1 MVITKILLTALVLM
15 VVITLVQ
22 WFFIGYLFHKYQAL
36 TPATWRKESYRSYA
50 VSTVLTF
57 FASLLF
63 AWIFSIWKLRCGTMG
78 TVDGIKFGLVCSLA
92 FIIPSAIGD
101 AIYVN
106 LSPKMVA
113 GKCLSSLVE
122 YGSAGAIAVWML

>member
-1 MVITKILLTALVLM
+1 MQTKPPHMVITKILLTALVLM

-63 AWIFSIWKLRCGTMG
+63 A
-78 TVDGIKFGLVCSLA
+78 
-92 FIIPSAIGD
+92 
-101 AIYVN
+101 
-106 LSPKMVA
+106 
-113 GKCLSSLVE
+113 
-122 YGSAGAIAVWML
+122 